1 MQLHY
6 DADVRTTIDLPA
18 DLHAAARSLARDRGV
33 TMSQAV
39 AELLRRGLGQAGSV
53 EFGRSTTTGLVTARV
68 GRTVTSDD
76 VRSLEDDG

>member
-1 MQLHY
+1 MQG
-6 DADVRTTIDLPA
+6 VRTTIDLPP

-53 EFGRSTTTGLVTARV
+53 AFGRSATTGLATARV